1 MTSNRIEE
9 LMNKTAY
16 PESHSVLEAMYQVWN
31 EMQQEFNS
39 QVCKNCE
46 YSEPHYDKELSL
58 MCHKGVCNQILCE
71 ECGVT
76 EDFGCNEF
84 KMKKEK

>member
-1 MTSNRIEE
+1 MNREE
-9 LMNKTAY
+9 LMDVMQRSAFDSLGGLFGKHY
-16 PESHSVLEAMYQVWN
+16 LEKFLDDLDN
-31 EMQQEFNS
+31 HT
-39 QVCKNCE
+39 CKNCE

-76 EDFGCNEF
+76 ENFGCNEF
-84 KMKKEK
+84 NEKEEK